1 MIAVVIPCFNVKS
14 FILDVI
20 GTIGPEVNLI
30 VVVDDCCPEKS
41 GEHVKKFCTDPRV
54 HVCSNVQNL
63 GVGGA
68 VKAGY
73 LVAME
78 LGARFIVKIDG
89 DNQMDARM
97 IPRFVEPLANSH
109 ADYCKGN
116 RFYELEALG
125 QMPKIRLVG
134 NAGLSFLNKLVSG
147 YWNIMD
153 PTNGYTA
160 IHVDVLRRLPLDK
173 ISNRYFFES
182 DMLFRLNTYRAVV
195 KDIEMAAKYGDELSN
210 LRIPTIIRQFPTL
223 FLNRFIKR
231 IFYNYFLRDF
241 NLGSIYLVLGV
252 ILFSFGTFFGV
263 YSWILHVVI
272 LNQPAA
278 SGKIMAAALPI
289 ILGYQSIIF
298 FFQHDI
304 MTVPN
309 ERIRRDKF

>member
-73 LVAME
+73 RVAME

-97 IPRFVEPLANSH
+97 IPRFVEPLANGN

-134 NAGLSFLNKLVSG
+134 NACLSFLNKLVSG

-195 KDIEMAAKYGDELSN
+195 KDIEMAAKYGDEVSN
-210 LRIPTIIRQFPTL
+210 LRIPPIIRQFPTL
-223 FLNRFIKR
+223 FFNRFIKR

-252 ILFSFGTFFGV
+252 ILLSFGIFFGV
-263 YSWILHVVI
+263 YSWILHVVV
-272 LNQPAA
+272 LDQPAA